1 MHHQQ
6 PHDEVMS
13 QWVVCWSP
21 DDYPG
26 KFTVRRHVIG
36 RGWHKPTD
44 DGYVSSNIEWIRRL
58 MLHMGLACMPRQP
71 EDIPC
76 IVEVWL

>member
-1 MHHQQ
+1 MTPQQ
-6 PHDEVMS
+6 PPEETMS

-21 DDYPG
+21 ADYPG
-26 KFTVRRHVIG
+26 KFTVRRHIIG

-44 DGYVSSNIEWIRRL
+44 EGYVSSNIEWIREL
-58 MLHMGLACMPRQP
+58 MLRKGLARMPRQP
-71 EDIPC
+71 EDQPV